1 MRQTLFQL
9 STRQYVDK
17 RRARSE
23 TLSQIFVVIVFAV
36 DAVAVAVVVVVA
48 VTVNATRNKRR
59 KIEFKSTTDFVVLNF
74 RLLINLVNFF
84 LNESVCGLC
93 IFYICGSQI

>member
-23 TLSQIFVVIVFAV
+23 TLSQNFVVIVFAV
-36 DAVAVAVVVVVA
+36 DAVAVAVVVA

-74 RLLINLVNFF
+74 RLLINLVNYF
-84 LNESVCGLC
+84 
-93 IFYICGSQI
+93 